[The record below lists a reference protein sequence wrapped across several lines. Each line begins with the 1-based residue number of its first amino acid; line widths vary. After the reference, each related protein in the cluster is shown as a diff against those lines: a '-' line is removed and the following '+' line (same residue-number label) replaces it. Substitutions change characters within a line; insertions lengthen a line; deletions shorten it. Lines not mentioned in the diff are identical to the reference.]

1 MSIKLDVGMVDPEV
15 FKSVNYDSNIWKG
28 FAFGL
33 GIERM
38 AMLLHGIDDI
48 RKFYEGDIRFLR
60 QF

>member
-1 MSIKLDVGMVDPEV
+1 MVDPEV
-15 FKSVNYDSNIWKG
+15 FKSVNYDPDVWKG

-38 AMLLHGIDDI
+38 AMLLYGIDDI